1 MPSSD
6 AARARLDVRLTPRAS
21 RVGVEVDG
29 DVVRVRVTA
38 PPIDGRANAA
48 LVELLSKRLGV
59 PKREIAIERGQH
71 SRTKRVSIEG
81 VSTEAALDRLRVSK

>member
-6 AARARLDVRLTPRAS
+6 GARARLNVRLTPRAS
-21 RVGVEVDG
+21 RVGIEVDG

-38 PPIDGRANAA
+38 PPVDGRANAA

-59 PKREIAIERGQH
+59 PKREIAIERGQR